1 MKKKLT
7 VIMAV
12 LILIVMAA
20 CNLPGRSAETDEPR
34 LQPTEKPEKTKVSPD
49 FTPTSAEPTA
59 AAATAEPTIEPIPDS
74 LHPDGPYLL
83 FSGRTGVW
91 ISNPDGSF
99 LTQITNVEMG
109 LRDLR
114 NAVSP
119 DGKEM
124 VLVVETEEGI
134 ELRIISIPDGGSK
147 KVAQLSDLG
156 MDEASMTPEESKSA
170 AALSI
175 LYYEAAAWSPGDGR
189 YLAFVGAMDGN
200 SSDLY
205 VYDTQT
211 EEIKQ
216 LTTGPSQAIIP
227 IWSPDGRY
235 IYHFGVSWVP
245 PFGGALVGYTRMDGA
260 YAVRLADGEIIDQPK
275 PKNSHFAF
283 VGWQNAT
290 HYIMYDA
297 DDACNSI
304 NLRSVD
310 VETAKAAPLM
320 KYSFYFGTALS
331 PENGAML
338 FSGDSACSSSLGDG
352 LYLLGKGNNEPVKL
366 SDKKAYEV
374 SWLPESMLFWAYPE
388 GLYSP
393 DGSKRYDPPVYDA
406 SYHPAVSMDGFEA
419 WTVIENRVSRVEV
432 KEPGKDWV
440 TVASGFH
447 VDALIWNPID
457 GKNLLFASEDGT
469 LYGVS
474 YPDYELITLGDMN
487 GYISQAIWLD

>member
-1 MKKKLT
+1 MRKKYSILSS
-7 VIMAV
+7 ILILLV
-12 LILIVMAA
+12 LIA
-20 CNLPGRSAETDEPR
+20 CNLPGEA
-34 LQPTEKPEKTKVSPD
+34 EKTEEPGSLPPAQDEETEGLPEETSTPAIPTV
-49 FTPTSAEPTA
+49 TLEPTSTPAPA
-59 AAATAEPTIEPIPDS
+59 S
-74 LHPDGPYLL
+74 LNHEGPYLM
-83 FSGRTGVW
+83 FSGGNGIW
-91 ISNPDGSF
+91 IANPDGSF
-99 LTQITNVEMG
+99 LTQVTNVELG
-109 LRDLR
+109 SRDLR

-124 VLVVETEEGI
+124 ALVVETEEGI
-134 ELRIISIPDGGSK
+134 ELRIISIPSGESK
-147 KVAQLSDLG
+147 KVALLSSLG
-156 MDEASMTPEESKSA
+156 MDDASMNPEESESA

-189 YLAFVGAMDGN
+189 HLAFVGAINGS

-211 EEIKQ
+211 EEITQ
-216 LTTGPSQAIIP
+216 LTDGPSQAIIP

-260 YAVRLADGEIIDQPK
+260 FAVCLSDGEIIDQPK
-275 PKNSHFAF
+275 PKNTHFAF
-283 VGWQNAT
+283 VDWQDTT

-310 VETAKAAPLM
+310 VETAKATPLM
-320 KYSFYFGTALS
+320 QYSFYFGAALS
-331 PENGAML
+331 PENGALL
-338 FSGDSACSSSLGDG
+338 FSGDSACTTSLGDG
-352 LYLLGKGNNEPVKL
+352 LYLLGKGDIEPIKL

-374 SWLPESMLFWAYPE
+374 SWLPESKVFWAYPE
-388 GLYSP
+388 GLYSL
-393 DGSKRYDPPVYDA
+393 DGSTRYDPPVNDA
-406 SYHPAVSMDGFEA
+406 SFQPAVSMNGFEA
-419 WTVIENRVSRVEV
+419 WSVIENRVSRVEV

-447 VDALIWNPID
+447 VDALIWNPTD
-457 GKNLLFASEDGT
+457 GKNLLIASEDGT

-474 YPDYELITLGDMN
+474 YPDFELTTLGEMN
-487 GYISQAIWLD
+487 GYISQAIWLE